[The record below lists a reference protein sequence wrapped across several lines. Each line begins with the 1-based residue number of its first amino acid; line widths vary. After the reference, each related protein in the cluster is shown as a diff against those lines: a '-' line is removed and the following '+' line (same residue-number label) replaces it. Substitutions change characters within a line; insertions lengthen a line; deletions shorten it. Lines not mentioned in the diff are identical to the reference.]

1 MGMLQAQVHGVLIG
15 LGLKMTSGVTL
26 QSWELCLS
34 ALEHKIRATGLVDMK
49 WALSK
54 SLLHWEILSTY
65 AAKTAF
71 HYIMDDKSKQ

>member
-1 MGMLQAQVHGVLIG
+1 MCLHKWFDFIDCTLAIEAFWSTANHFACSTFILQ
-15 LGLKMTSGVTL
+15 
-26 QSWELCLS
+26 
-34 ALEHKIRATGLVDMK
+34 
-49 WALSK
+49 